1 MTGGDIAVAEMQQ
14 AKTVLPDD
22 AKTGA
27 LLLLHPRCARTISAV
42 IRRSDSEYLNFSP
55 IRSP

>member
-1 MTGGDIAVAEMQQ
+1 VVVIFAVAEMQQ
-14 AKTVLPDD
+14 AKTVSRVD
-22 AKTGA
+22 AKIGA
-27 LLLLHPRCARTISAV
+27 LLLLHTVSAV

>member
-1 MTGGDIAVAEMQQ
+1 VVVIFAVAEMQQ
-14 AKTVLPDD
+14 AKTVSRVD
-22 AKTGA
+22 AKIGA
-27 LLLLHPRCARTISAV
+27 LLLLHAGRARTVSAV